1 MTVRILR
8 AFWGLPNMAQ
18 AHLVNVVENLREQ
31 GVANATH
38 HVIGAMSRAKGTDY
52 FDNLFAAIMNLTT
65 LYNAYANGVDFSSDG
80 VIDLTATGQAADGAD
95 GPPEGGTVH

>member
-1 MTVRILR
+1 MTIRLLR
-8 AFWGLPNMAQ
+8 AFWGLPNLAQ
-18 AHLVNVVENLREQ
+18 AHLVNVVENLQSQ

-65 LYNAYANGVDFSSDG
+65 LYNAYANGVDFSADG
-80 VIDLTATGQAADGAD
+80 VIYLTSTGTTGQTEEE
-95 GPPEGGTVH
+95 PSGTVH

>member
-1 MTVRILR
+1 MLK
-8 AFWGLPNMAQ
+8 AFWRLPNLAQ
-18 AHLVNVVENLREQ
+18 AHLVNVVENLKEQ

-65 LYNAYANGVDFSSDG
+65 LYNAYANGVDFSADG
-80 VIDLTATGQAADGAD
+80 VIDLTTSGHSAEE